1 MRDLIGKDARNA
13 AFDQLLGVLGEQI
26 LDDCFLA
33 TFGVDLRKLYELSDK
48 VIFDFFIFKR
58 FGGFCLI
65 VDDFH
70 AVFS

>member
-1 MRDLIGKDARNA
+1 MRNLIGKDARNA

-48 VIFDFFIFKR
+48 VIFDFLRNPFAA
-58 FGGFCLI
+58 GF
-65 VDDFH
+65 
-70 AVFS
+70 